1 MGECEVIAL
10 EEVSHVVWRVGPDQE
25 VNEAAAKLETTPSH
39 VFGSLYSHP
48 EYGPA

>member
-25 VNEAAAKLETTPSH
+25 VNEAAAKLETTANL
-39 VFGSLYSHP
+39 VFGSHYSHP
-48 EYGPA
+48 VY